1 MPISEAVLAEFT
13 RSAGDPYCRQRPVQ
27 SGRGVFWG
35 RKLPSIRTHVSRQP
49 LGTSVVRKKR
59 TADRVC
65 QALAQFR
72 LNAKH
77 LQLFFNDGTDADF
90 PMTERGPET
99 YGTTVG

>member
-13 RSAGDPYCRQRPVQ
+13 KSTATRVVVNDRFNRAAVYFGDGSCLR
-27 SGRGVFWG
+27 FEH
-35 RKLPSIRTHVSRQP
+35 TSRENRWARASSEK
-49 LGTSVVRKKR
+49 T

-77 LQLFFNDGTDADF
+77 LQLFFDDGSDADF

-99 YGTTVG
+99 DGTTLG